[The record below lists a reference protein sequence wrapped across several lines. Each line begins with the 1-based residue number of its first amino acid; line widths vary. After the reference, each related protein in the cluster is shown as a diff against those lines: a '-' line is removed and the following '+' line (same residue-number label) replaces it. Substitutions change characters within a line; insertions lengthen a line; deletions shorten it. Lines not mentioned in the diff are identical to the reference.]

1 MSFHV
6 KLNEMRLARGL
17 TEKQLAELIGV
28 DLRTYKSYEI
38 GKTTP
43 RNPILKKIVV
53 ALETTSD
60 ELLEIG

>member
-28 DLRTYKSYEI
+28 DIRTYKSYEI

-43 RNPILKKIVV
+43 RIPILKKIVL

-60 ELLEIG
+60 ELLEI

>member
-1 MSFHV
+1 MSFHT
-6 KLNEMRLARGL
+6 KLSEMRLKRGL

-28 DLRTYKSYEI
+28 DLRTYKSYES

-43 RNPILKKIVV
+43 RIPILKKIVI

-60 ELLEIG
+60 ELLEI